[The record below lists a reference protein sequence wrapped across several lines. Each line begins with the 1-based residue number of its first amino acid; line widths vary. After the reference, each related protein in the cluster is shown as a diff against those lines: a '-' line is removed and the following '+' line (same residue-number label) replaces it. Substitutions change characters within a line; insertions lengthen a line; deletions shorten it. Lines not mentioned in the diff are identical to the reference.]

1 MANYVLLGLTGE
13 KRMLLVDCE
22 RMTVGEVDPADV
34 GGTPLGETDNLHAVG
49 SAALGEPMVKGID
62 VAIAMKQQSQAA
74 SFPFVSSFPF
84 GESQ

>member
-1 MANYVLLGLTGE
+1 MANYVLLSISGE

-34 GGTPLGETDNLHAVG
+34 GGTPAGETDNLYAIG
-49 SAALGEPMVKGID
+49 SAAAGEPVIKGIN

-84 GESQ
+84 GESH